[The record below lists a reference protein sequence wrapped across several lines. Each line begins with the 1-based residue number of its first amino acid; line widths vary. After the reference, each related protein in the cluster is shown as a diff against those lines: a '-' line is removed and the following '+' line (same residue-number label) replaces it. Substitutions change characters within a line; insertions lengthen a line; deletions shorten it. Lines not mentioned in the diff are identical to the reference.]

1 MMDDYRRNG
10 NVEAR
15 MLLVW
20 VLSRMDLRLAHIE
33 RATGLPEEWQFVEIN
48 QLAET
53 MGLESGYD
61 RIQAA
66 AHQVMAKRKIPTLE
80 GWR

>member
-1 MMDDYRRNG
+1 MGEYRRNG

-15 MLLVW
+15 ILLLW
-20 VLSRMDLRLAHIE
+20 VLSRMDLRLAQIE
-33 RATGLPEEWQFVEIN
+33 RAIGLPEQWQFVEIN

-53 MGLESGYD
+53 MGLEPGYD
-61 RIQAA
+61 RIQAT
-66 AHQVMAKRKIPTLE
+66 AHQVVAKRKIPTLE

>member
-1 MMDDYRRNG
+1 MDDYRRNG

-15 MLLVW
+15 ILLVW
-20 VLSRMDLRLAHIE
+20 VLSRMDLRLAQIE

-53 MGLESGYD
+53 MGLEPGYD
-61 RIQAA
+61 RIEAS
-66 AHQVMAKRKIPTLE
+66 AHQVMTSSKVLT
-80 GWR
+80 